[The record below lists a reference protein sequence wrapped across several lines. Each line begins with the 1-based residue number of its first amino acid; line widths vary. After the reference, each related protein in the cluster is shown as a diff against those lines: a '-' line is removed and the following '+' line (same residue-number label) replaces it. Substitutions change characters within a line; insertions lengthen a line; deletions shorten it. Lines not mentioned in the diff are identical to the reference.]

1 MNPEW
6 YIDITVKREGE
17 KNPYGDPIGD
27 SAEHVLTE
35 VLFDPGTSTNEADR
49 MELTEDAAKLYISD
63 SSADI
68 RNGDRV
74 TFEVYGVK
82 YSYSVA
88 GNPLRYPEGCVV
100 NLGD

>member
-1 MNPEW
+1 MNHEW

-27 SAEHVLTE
+27 SVEHVLTE

-49 MELTEDAAKLYISD
+49 MELTEDASKLYISD

>member
-17 KNPYGDPIGD
+17 KNPYGDPVGD
-27 SAEHVLTE
+27 STEHVITE
-35 VLFDPGTSTNEADR
+35 VLFDPGTSTNAADR
-49 MELTEDAAKLYISD
+49 MELTEDAAKLYITD

-88 GNPLRYPEGCVV
+88 GKPLRYPEGCVV